1 MMDLNEY
8 QREIPK
14 LASIPKDVPTL
25 FYCAACMCEEAG
37 EVLEVTIRLTEE
49 ETLLCDHPDLIKE
62 LGDVLWYL
70 TMAATSQAFP
80 INTLL
85 EDLEHLEGE
94 PEWPGFYAGSSR
106 YYFATQLGYRASK
119 VMGLVKKH
127 YRDRHV
133 EGYEDLDYR
142 ALHNALRATLATLS
156 FTGKL
161 SGISLETIAETNYNK
176 IVDRVKRGTFH
187 GTGSNR

>member
-1 MMDLNEY
+1 MNLSEY
-8 QREIPK
+8 QTEIPK
-14 LASIPKDVPTL
+14 LAHIPKDVPDL

-37 EVLEVTIRLTEE
+37 EVLEVTVRLTEE

-80 INTLL
+80 MSTML
-85 EDLEHLEGE
+85 ENLEELEADY
-94 PEWPGFYAGSSR
+94 EWPGFFAGSSR
-106 YYFATQLGYRASK
+106 FYFATQLGYRASK

-142 ALHNALRATLATLS
+142 ALHDALRATLATLS

-176 IVDRVKRGTFH
+176 ILDRVKRGTFH